1 MAACYDQKIFSL
13 AVSCMCVFML
23 AACSGNGEPQQRTA
37 PSVDVV
43 SVSEF
48 PVANTWDAVGRVYS
62 KDIVQIKSR
71 VEGFLLKQGFIEG
84 DIVEKDQVLF
94 KIDPK
99 PFEADLLLEKANV
112 KKTQAALVEAKLNLG
127 RGAKLYAGKNISKS
141 ELDAYTS
148 TERQAAAEVD
158 AAKAQAY
165 SAAINLGYTTIT
177 APFKGRISKIVYS
190 VGNLISPSSGTLAT
204 IYSIDPIYVYF
215 TADEKDVV
223 TYRSKWGYGPAPKLK
238 YMLRLPNGV
247 MYNLEGKLDFAQPF
261 IDKDTGTI
269 EMRCIF
275 PNPDNLLLSGMYVS
289 VIVED
294 AEKKRM
300 PVIPQSSVQQ
310 NQSGY
315 TVVVVDKNNIATS
328 RKVELGMRLDAMWVV
343 LNGLNAGEHIIVEG
357 LQKVQQG
364 KPVTPH
370 LVTIDPKTGVITK
383 HPTQGIKGAR
393 PSSGKETDDPTDPS
407 DEVPKKTDSKKSIPE
422 NPRWTETEAG
432 KEKVSPNTATG
443 AKQRTQAQPNTTL
456 PPTNSSQKTP
466 QSATPNSGS

>member
-1 MAACYDQKIFSL
+1 MAACYYQRILSL
-13 AVSCMCVFML
+13 SICCMCVFIL
-23 AACSGNGEPQQRTA
+23 AACSDNGAPQERPA
-37 PSVDVV
+37 PSVDVI

-48 PVANTWDAVGRVYS
+48 PVANRWDAVGRVDS

-71 VEGFLLKQGFIEG
+71 VEGFLLTQGFKEG
-84 DIVEKDQVLF
+84 DIVKKDQILF

-99 PFEADLLLEKANV
+99 PFEADLQLAKANV
-112 KKTQAALVEAKLNLG
+112 EKAKAALVEAQQNLR
-127 RGAKLYAGKNISKS
+127 RGAELYAGKNISKS

-158 AAKAQAY
+158 ATKAQVY

-215 TADEKDVV
+215 TVDEKDVV
-223 TYRSKWGYGPAPKLK
+223 TYREKWGYGSSPKLK
-238 YMLRLPNGV
+238 FMLKLPNGTS
-247 MYNLEGKLDFAQPF
+247 YPLEGKLDFAQPF
-261 IDKDTGTI
+261 INKDTGTI
-269 EMRCIF
+269 DLRCVF
-275 PNPDNLLLSGMYVS
+275 PNPDSLLLSGMYVS

-310 NQSGY
+310 TQSGY
-315 TVVVVDKNNIATS
+315 TVVVVDKDNVATS

-343 LNGLNAGEHIIVEG
+343 ISGLHTGERIIVEG

-364 KPVTPH
+364 KPVAPH
-370 LVTIDPKTGVITK
+370 LVNIDPRTGVITK
-383 HPTQGIKGAR
+383 QPITEIRGTG
-393 PSSGKETDDPTDPS
+393 PSEI
-407 DEVPKKTDSKKSIPE
+407 VPKKTGSEKGIPE
-422 NPRWTETEAG
+422 NPRWTESEPG
-432 KEKVSPNTATG
+432 KKDAAPDAKPN
-443 AKQRTQAQPNTTL
+443 AKQLAPATPSIII
-456 PPTNSSQKTP
+456 PPAKSSPKKTP
-466 QSATPNSGS
+466 SSTSNSGS

>member
-1 MAACYDQKIFSL
+1 MAFCYSQRILSVAAC
-13 AVSCMCVFML
+13 CMCALVL
-23 AACSGNGEPQQRTA
+23 AACSDNGAPQQRPA
-37 PSVDVV
+37 PSVDVI

-48 PVANTWDAVGRVYS
+48 PVANKWDAVGRVDS

-71 VEGFLLKQGFIEG
+71 VEGFLLTQGFKEG

-99 PFEADLLLEKANV
+99 PFEADLQLAKANV
-112 KKTQAALVEAKLNLG
+112 EKAKAALVEAKQNLR
-127 RGAKLYAGKNISKS
+127 RGAELYAGKNISKS

-158 AAKAQAY
+158 ATKAQVY

-215 TADEKDVV
+215 TVDEKDVV
-223 TYRSKWGYGPAPKLK
+223 TYREKWGYGSSPELK
-238 YMLRLPNGV
+238 FMLRLPNNTS
-247 MYNLEGKLDFAQPF
+247 YPLEGKLDFAQPF

-269 EMRCIF
+269 DLRCVF
-275 PNPDNLLLSGMYVS
+275 PNPDSLLLSGMYVS

-310 NQSGY
+310 GQSGY
-315 TVVVVDKNNIATS
+315 TVVVVDKDNIAKS
-328 RKVELGMRLDAMWVV
+328 RTVELGMRLDAMWVV
-343 LNGLNAGEHIIVEG
+343 ESGLHAGERIIVEG
-357 LQKVQQG
+357 LQKVQQD
-364 KPVTPH
+364 KPVDPH
-370 LVTIDPKTGVITK
+370 LVNVDPKTGVITK
-383 HPTQGIKGAR
+383 HPAKGEKGSG
-393 PSSGKETDDPTDPS
+393 PSKII
-407 DEVPKKTDSKKSIPE
+407 PKKTGSKKGIPE
-422 NPRWTETEAG
+422 NPRWTETDPNKKNASPDADS
-432 KEKVSPNTATG
+432 KTKQLPPAKPNTV
-443 AKQRTQAQPNTTL
+443 L
-456 PPTNSSQKTP
+456 PPTNSSKKTSP
-466 QSATPNSGS
+466 SAAPNSGS

>member
-1 MAACYDQKIFSL
+1 M
-13 AVSCMCVFML
+13 AVSYYQRILSITACCLCVFTL
-23 AACSGNGEPQQRTA
+23 AACSDNGAPQQRPA
-37 PSVDVV
+37 PSVDVI

-48 PVANTWDAVGRVYS
+48 PVANKWDAVGRVDS

-71 VEGFLLKQGFIEG
+71 VEGFLLTQGFKEG

-99 PFEADLLLEKANV
+99 PFEADLQLAKANV
-112 KKTQAALVEAKLNLG
+112 EKAKAALVEAKQNLR
-127 RGAKLYAGKNISKS
+127 RGSELYAGKNISKS

-158 AAKAQAY
+158 ATKAQVY

-215 TADEKDVV
+215 TVDEKDVV
-223 TYRSKWGYGPAPKLK
+223 TYREKWGYGSSPKLK
-238 YMLRLPNGV
+238 FMLRLPNGTS
-247 MYNLEGKLDFAQPF
+247 YPLEGKLDFAQPF

-269 EMRCIF
+269 DLRCVF
-275 PNPDNLLLSGMYVS
+275 PNPDSLLLSGMYVS

-315 TVVVVDKNNIATS
+315 TVVVVDKDDVATS
-328 RKVELGMRLDAMWVV
+328 RTVELGMRLDAMWVV
-343 LNGLNAGEHIIVEG
+343 INGLQAGERIIVEG

-364 KPVTPH
+364 KPVDPH
-370 LVTIDPKTGVITK
+370 LVNVDPKTGVITK
-383 HPTQGIKGAR
+383 HPKKENKGSG
-393 PSSGKETDDPTDPS
+393 PSKV
-407 DEVPKKTDSKKSIPE
+407 VPKKTGSKKNIPE
-422 NPRWTETEAG
+422 NPRWTETGPNKKNGAPDADPNA
-432 KEKVSPNTATG
+432 KQLPPAKPNTI
-443 AKQRTQAQPNTTL
+443 L
-456 PPTNSSQKTP
+456 PPTNSSKKP
-466 QSATPNSGS
+466 SPSATPNSGS

>member
-1 MAACYDQKIFSL
+1 MAVCYYQRILFL
-13 AVSCMCVFML
+13 AVCCMCVFTL
-23 AACSGNGEPQQRTA
+23 AACSDNGAPQQRPA
-37 PSVDVV
+37 PSVDVI

-48 PVANTWDAVGRVYS
+48 PVANKWDAVGRVDS

-71 VEGFLLKQGFIEG
+71 VEGFLLTQGFKEG
-84 DIVEKDQVLF
+84 DLVEKDQVLF

-99 PFEADLLLEKANV
+99 PFEADLQLAKANV
-112 KKTQAALVEAKLNLG
+112 EKAKAALVEAKQNLR
-127 RGAKLYAGKNISKS
+127 RGAELYAGKNISKS

-158 AAKAQAY
+158 ATKAQVY

-215 TADEKDVV
+215 TVDEKDLV
-223 TYRSKWGYGPAPKLK
+223 TYRERWGYGSSPELK
-238 YMLRLPNGV
+238 FMLRLPNGTS
-247 MYNLEGKLDFAQPF
+247 YPQEGKLDFAQPF

-269 EMRCIF
+269 DLRCVF
-275 PNPDNLLLSGMYVS
+275 PNPDSLLLSGMYVS

-310 NQSGY
+310 TQSDY
-315 TVVVVDKNNIATS
+315 TVVVVDKENVATS

-343 LNGLNAGEHIIVEG
+343 ISGLRAGERIIVEG

-364 KPVTPH
+364 KPVDPH
-370 LVTIDPKTGVITK
+370 LVNVDPKTGVITK
-383 HPTQGIKGAR
+383 HPENGIRG
-393 PSSGKETDDPTDPS
+393 SGPTK
-407 DEVPKKTDSKKSIPE
+407 VIPKKTGSKKGIPE
-422 NPRWTETEAG
+422 NPRWTETEPNKKNA
-432 KEKVSPNTATG
+432 SPDADPN
-443 AKQRTQAQPNTTL
+443 AKQL
-456 PPTNSSQKTP
+456 PPAKPNMILPPNNSSKKTSP
-466 QSATPNSGS
+466 SAAPNSGS

>member
-1 MAACYDQKIFSL
+1 MAACYYQRTFSL
-13 AVSCMCVFML
+13 AVCCMCVFIL
-23 AACSGNGEPQQRTA
+23 TACSGNGDQQQPPA
-37 PSVDVV
+37 PNVDVV
-43 SVSEF
+43 SVYNF
-48 PVANTWDAVGRVYS
+48 PVANKWDAVGRVDS

-71 VEGFLLKQGFIEG
+71 VEGFLLQQGFIEG

-99 PFEADLLLEKANV
+99 PFEADLQLAKANV
-112 KKTQAALVEAKLNLG
+112 EKTQAALVEAKQNLK
-127 RGAKLYAGKNISKS
+127 RGAELYAGKNISKS

-158 AAKAQAY
+158 AAKAQVY
-165 SAAINLGYTTIT
+165 SAAINLGYTTIS

-215 TADEKDVV
+215 TADEKDIV

-238 YMLRLPNGV
+238 YMLKLPNDAS
-247 MYNLEGKLDFAQPF
+247 YNYSGKLDFAQPF

-269 EMRCIF
+269 EMRCVF

-294 AEKKRM
+294 AEKRNM

-310 NQSGY
+310 SQSGY
-315 TVVVVDKNNIATS
+315 AVMVVDKNNVAKS

-343 LNGLNAGEHIIVEG
+343 MSGLKEGERIIVEG
-357 LQKVQQG
+357 LQKVQEG
-364 KPVTPH
+364 KHVTPH

-383 HPTQGIKGAR
+383 HPQQGIKGVDSA
-393 PSSGKETDDPTDPS
+393 SKKDHVESTSPTNEAPQKTGSKKALS
-407 DEVPKKTDSKKSIPE
+407 DNPHWTGTEPHEDELESPPNPAPLNMAPAQPDTGSVPKKSSK
-422 NPRWTETEAG
+422 ETQ
-432 KEKVSPNTATG
+432 PPAT
-443 AKQRTQAQPNTTL
+443 
-456 PPTNSSQKTP
+456 S
-466 QSATPNSGS
+466 NSGS